1 MIKASLLALVACLM
15 PLPGLAAEL
24 FIAAASDLIYCLD
37 ELNAGFVAENPDARL
52 RTTTGSS
59 GNFAAQIRHGAPF
72 DLLLS
77 ADQRY
82 PQALI
87 DSGDA
92 VAGTLTPYAVGRL
105 ALWTRRQ
112 DLDLSKGLSLLN
124 SPQVRTF
131 AIANPKHAPYG
142 RAAQAALEQAKLWQP
157 LAEKRVT
164 SENIAQALQFVQ
176 TGNADVGIVALSLVM
191 APTLAGQGRY
201 TILPLNSHPRL
212 DQAAVITHR
221 ARNNPLAL
229 RYLHWLRSPT
239 ARAILQR
246 NGFLQPAAS
255 P

>member
-1 MIKASLLALVACLM
+1 M

-37 ELNAGFVAENPDARL
+37 ELNAGFKAENPDVRL

-72 DLLLS
+72 DLFLS

-105 ALWTRRQ
+105 ALWTRRH
-112 DLDLSKGLSLLN
+112 DLDVSKGLMVLS
-124 SPQVRTF
+124 SPDVRTF
-131 AIANPKHAPYG
+131 AIANPEHAPYG
-142 RAAQAALEQAKLWQP
+142 RAARAALEQANLWHP
-157 LAEKRVT
+157 LAAKRVT

-191 APTLAGQGRY
+191 TPALAGQGRY
-201 TILPLNSHPRL
+201 AVLPLSSHPRL
-212 DQAAVITHR
+212 DQAAVLTHR
-221 ARNNPLAL
+221 ARNNPLAV
-229 RYLHWLRSPT
+229 RYLQWLRSAA
-239 ARAILQR
+239 ARTILDR
-246 NGFLQPAAS
+246 NGFLLPASA

>member
-1 MIKASLLALVACLM
+1 MALAACFM

-37 ELNAGFVAENPDARL
+37 ELNAGFAAENPDTRL
-52 RTTTGSS
+52 RVTTGSS

-72 DLLLS
+72 DIFLS

-105 ALWTRRQ
+105 AIWTRRD
-112 DLDLSKGLSLLN
+112 DLDVSKGLALLS

-131 AIANPKHAPYG
+131 AIANPEHAPYG
-142 RAAQAALEQAKLWQP
+142 RAARAALEQAGLWQT
-157 LAEKRVT
+157 LAAKRVIG
-164 SENIAQALQFVQ
+164 ENIAQALQFVQ
-176 TGNADVGIVALSLVM
+176 TGNADVGIVALSLAI
-191 APTLAGQGRY
+191 APALAGQGRY
-201 TILPLNSHPRL
+201 AILPLNSHPRL
-212 DQAAVITHR
+212 DQAAVLTRH
-221 ARNNPLAL
+221 AQSNPLAL
-229 RYLHWLRSPT
+229 RYLHWLRSAN
-239 ARAILQR
+239 ARSILDR
-246 NGFLQPAAS
+246 NGFLLPAATT

>member
-52 RTTTGSS
+52 RTTTGS
-59 GNFAAQIRHGAPF
+59 
-72 DLLLS
+72 S

-142 RAAQAALEQAKLWQP
+142 RAARAALEQAKLWQP
-157 LAEKRVT
+157 LAAKRVT

-176 TGNADVGIVALSLVM
+176 TGNADVGIVALSLAM
-191 APTLAGQGRY
+191 TPTLAGQGRY